1 MDILT
6 HAHGITIASTLQEF
20 ITKKVSKLETFVE
33 KLTTVDVYLK
43 LENHSQVKDKTTE
56 IKINVPGQTLFA
68 TETAKTFE
76 EATDSA
82 VDSLVRQIKK
92 YKAKENR
99 R

>member
-6 HAHGITIASTLQEF
+6 HSNGTAIGEDLQVF
-20 ITKKVSKLETFVE
+20 INKKVSKIETFIE

-56 IKINVPGQTLFA
+56 IKINIPGSTLFA
-68 TETAKTFE
+68 GETAKTFE

-82 VDSLVRQIKK
+82 VDSIIRQIKK
-92 YKAKENR
+92 QKQKNR
-99 R
+99 